1 MKLIWNSLLLIS
13 ALLLPN
19 SAVLAEASKAIEEDV
34 EAKNQLVVAEDSLEE
49 LREDNNPE
57 FILAEESESNTAPD
71 NIVIPNATPVE
82 DGEIEES
89 EEEEVTETEEVEE
102 EDEKESDEEVAE
114 TEEVEE
120 EEDELT
126 PEELARLELLKEGD
140 ELYLSGEFAAAAEKY
155 REAKE
160 PFAGEIDAELVNR
173 LEAIYDPEQLH
184 PGGAVYWRNAQKGI
198 EQELESKVLISLDF
212 LVDNHPEFIP
222 GHLLYAQELK
232 KADRQE
238 EILPLLEKATT
249 LYPQEL
255 DLIVAKMEAH
265 REEKQWL
272 EASLAARQFALLNP
286 EHERA
291 EEFITLADEDL
302 ERYRRHLNS
311 EIRGNAIANI
321 ITGIVG
327 FVFTG
332 GLFGPFSAAET
343 TLLLIQGESAV
354 GEKIA
359 GRVERYAPMVED
371 EEVLAY
377 VNDIGYKLVEFA
389 GRDDFDYRF
398 YVIMDDSLNA
408 FALPGGKIFLHAGA
422 IADSNSEAELAGL
435 LAHEISHAVLSHGF
449 QLVTQGNL
457 TANIAQFIPFGGTVA
472 QLLVFNYSRDMER
485 QADIL
490 GTRILAGSGY
500 AADGLRNLMVILDE
514 KDLPGPPAWLS
525 THPGSGERVDY
536 LESLII
542 ENGYDRY
549 SYEGA
554 LRHSEIK
561 EKVKKLIEEYK
572 ESDEYQNRRNRRRR

>member
-377 VNDIGYKLVEFA
+377 VNDMGYK
-389 GRDDFDYRF
+389 
-398 YVIMDDSLNA
+398 
-408 FALPGGKIFLHAGA
+408 
-422 IADSNSEAELAGL
+422 
-435 LAHEISHAVLSHGF
+435 
-449 QLVTQGNL
+449 
-457 TANIAQFIPFGGTVA
+457 
-472 QLLVFNYSRDMER
+472 
-485 QADIL
+485 
-490 GTRILAGSGY
+490 
-500 AADGLRNLMVILDE
+500 
-514 KDLPGPPAWLS
+514 
-525 THPGSGERVDY
+525 
-536 LESLII
+536 
-542 ENGYDRY
+542 
-549 SYEGA
+549 
-554 LRHSEIK
+554 
-561 EKVKKLIEEYK
+561 
-572 ESDEYQNRRNRRRR
+572 